1 MNNVEIKVG
10 YSVVYLHDK
19 NKDIY
24 RVKEIFENKT
34 CEIVNSFGNSKITDL
49 NYIREATDIE
59 LMIGYRLDDMKT
71 IKNNKI
77 K

>member
-1 MNNVEIKVG
+1 MNKMEIKIG

-34 CEIVNSFGNSKITDL
+34 CEIINSFGNNKIVDL
-49 NYIREATDIE
+49 NYIREATDVE

-71 IKNNKI
+71 RK
-77 K
+77 

>member
-1 MNNVEIKVG
+1 MNKMEIKIG

-34 CEIVNSFGNSKITDL
+34 CEIINSFGCIKTTDL
-49 NYIREATDIE
+49 NYIREATDVE

-71 IKNNKI
+71 RK
-77 K
+77 

>member
-1 MNNVEIKVG
+1 MEIKVG

>member
-1 MNNVEIKVG
+1 MNKMEIKIG
-10 YSVVYLHDK
+10 YSVVYIYDK

-34 CEIVNSFGNSKITDL
+34 CEIINSFGNNKIVDL

-71 IKNNKI
+71 RK
-77 K
+77 

>member
-1 MNNVEIKVG
+1 MNKMEIKIG

-34 CEIVNSFGNSKITDL
+34 CEIINSFGNNKIVDL

-71 IKNNKI
+71 RK
-77 K
+77 

>member
-1 MNNVEIKVG
+1 MEIKIG

-34 CEIVNSFGNSKITDL
+34 CEIINSFGNNKIVDL

-71 IKNNKI
+71 RK
-77 K
+77 

>member
-1 MNNVEIKVG
+1 MNKMEIKIG
-10 YSVVYLHDK
+10 YSIVYLHDK

-34 CEIVNSFGNSKITDL
+34 CEIINSFGCSKTTDL
-49 NYIREATDIE
+49 NYIREATDVE

-71 IKNNKI
+71 IKKQ
-77 K
+77 